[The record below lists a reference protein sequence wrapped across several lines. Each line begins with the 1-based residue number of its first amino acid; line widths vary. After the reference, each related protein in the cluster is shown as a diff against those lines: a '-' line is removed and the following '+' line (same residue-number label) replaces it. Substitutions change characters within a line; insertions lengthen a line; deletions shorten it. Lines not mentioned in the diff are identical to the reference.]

1 MIAPTSLGKFGSL
14 DWSDWAYGLISG
26 FISGGA
32 AAVVAG
38 VVVAFKDPDHF
49 NPAMQ
54 FSNFIQL
61 VAVVFAASGII
72 AAMNYLH
79 TKPLP
84 AMVQTETTVKRIE
97 VEATDAKPA
106 PPAQTITTVKETKI
120 TPVASPSDTPKEGG

>member
-32 AAVVAG
+32 AAVVSG

-49 NPAMQ
+49 NPALK
-54 FSNFIQL
+54 FANFIEL
-61 VAVVFAASGII
+61 VGVVFFASGII

-79 TKPLP
+79 SKPLP
-84 AMVQTETTVKRIE
+84 AMIQTETTVKRIE
-97 VEATDAKPA
+97 VEGTETKPA

-120 TPVASPSDTPKEGG
+120 TPAASTTEPPKEG

>member
-1 MIAPTSLGKFGSL
+1 MIAPTSLGKFGTL
-14 DWSDWAYGLISG
+14 DWGDWAYGLVSG

-49 NPAMQ
+49 NPATE
-54 FSNFIQL
+54 FANFLEL
-61 VAVVFAASGII
+61 VTVVFLASGII

-97 VEATDAKPA
+97 TEATDAKPA
-106 PPAQTITTVKETKI
+106 PPAQVITTTKETKI
-120 TPVASPSDTPKEGG
+120 TPAASTEPPKEGV